1 MIRRPP
7 RSTLF
12 PYTTLFRS
20 VSVSALWVA
29 SFLLTFTFPILHRIL
44 GPARTFWIYA
54 VVCLARF
61 LFVFWR
67 VPETMG
73 KTLEQMEYELA
84 GTATRPRNDP
94 TSNCTVRLLS

>member
-12 PYTTLFRS
+12 PYTTLFRSVS

-54 VVCLARF
+54 VVCLAGF

-67 VPETMG
+67 VPETKG
-73 KTLEQMEYELA
+73 KTLEQIEYEFA
-84 GTATRPRNDP
+84 GTAQRPRSDP
-94 TSNCTVRLLS
+94 TST